1 LESLRSLIYQKYLYK
16 RKNQYRRRHSVM
28 TSEVPSEKYIHDLI
42 SKFKIYRQ
50 RTLEF
55 RYDLT
60 TLDEEKIF
68 ANFEEMN
75 SVLNFALEVQKFI
88 EENYMTM
95 STDYAVEM
103 IIFVGLFKNLIE
115 EYKVVMEFF

>member
-1 LESLRSLIYQKYLYK
+1 
-16 RKNQYRRRHSVM
+16 M
-28 TSEVPSEKYIHDLI
+28 
-42 SKFKIYRQ
+42 
-50 RTLEF
+50 EF